1 MTAELNV
8 RRIKNVEGRVWWVCP
23 DREKQAV
30 LGDGWCHVIL
40 GFHGAPRPYEEEGKV
55 NVAFNLETPAAVR
68 QVVQGLLRLSEELL
82 ETASEFE
89 GTKATDS
96 LPNIPLI
103 NMLKEIDGVF
113 EAEAA
118 AIREGVPNG

>member
-1 MTAELNV
+1 MG
-8 RRIKNVEGRVWWVCP
+8 K
-23 DREKQAV
+23 
-30 LGDGWCHVIL
+30 GWCHVIL
-40 GFHGAPRPYEEEGKV
+40 GLHGTPRPYEEGGTV
-55 NVAFNLETPAAVR
+55 NVAFNLETPADVR
-68 QVVQGLLRLSEELL
+68 QVVQGLLKLSQELL

-103 NMLKEIDGVF
+103 NMLKEIDTVF
-113 EAEAA
+113 EGEAA